1 MQPFVVKLHG
11 LGPALTEF
19 DRRIGREFFE
29 SFGNPDVLD
38 ADFDACSDVYLR
50 GDTVHIDCSIMGEIT
65 VPCDRCLEPLELS
78 VDTGFS
84 LDFSPEGDELDFNQ
98 EVYDYICTALPMQRV
113 HPEGE
118 CNQETTKFLSK

>member
-1 MQPFVVKLHG
+1 
-11 LGPALTEF
+11 
-19 DRRIGREFFE
+19 
-29 SFGNPDVLD
+29 
-38 ADFDACSDVYLR
+38 
-50 GDTVHIDCSIMGEIT
+50 MGEIT